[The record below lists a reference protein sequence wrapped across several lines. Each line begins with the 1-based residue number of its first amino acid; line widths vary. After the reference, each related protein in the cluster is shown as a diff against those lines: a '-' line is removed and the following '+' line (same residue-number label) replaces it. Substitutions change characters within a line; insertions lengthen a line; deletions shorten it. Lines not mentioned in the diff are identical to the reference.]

1 MCGVGR
7 FRKWGAG
14 SKKSGLLCN
23 LRPRFKAAIGRG
35 GRAGRLSCGL
45 ICIFQDMVCAN
56 QGKEQGAGKK
66 EREGKKASQGRRG
79 CKAELA
85 YANGIQGTKDD

>member
-1 MCGVGR
+1 
-7 FRKWGAG
+7 
-14 SKKSGLLCN
+14 
-23 LRPRFKAAIGRG
+23 
-35 GRAGRLSCGL
+35 
-45 ICIFQDMVCAN
+45 MVCAN

-66 EREGKKASQGRRG
+66 EREGKKANQGRRG